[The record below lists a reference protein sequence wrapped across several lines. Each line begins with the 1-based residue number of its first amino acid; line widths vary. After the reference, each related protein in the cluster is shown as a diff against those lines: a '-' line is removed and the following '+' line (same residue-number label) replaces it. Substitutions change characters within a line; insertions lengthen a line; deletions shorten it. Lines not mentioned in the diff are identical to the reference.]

1 LDTLVFGKIVGGEA
15 ARLAKE
21 VGERGKTRGPSS
33 SSLRLNVN
41 SQKEYENYGIFTSK
55 ESIKFLKEIQELMNY
70 DAGIIRDETW
80 LQHGLKRILELKKEF
95 YSKDNI
101 LKEFKIDDDGN
112 SENVVLTWE
121 VKSSLVVC
129 EAIIRSA
136 LIRQESRGAHYRSD
150 FPSPD
155 NEKWNVNIYCRN
167 QDREMVLNKQNV
179 KEINGPLADLL
190 KAHNKPEHQREF
202 E

>member
-1 LDTLVFGKIVGGEA
+1 
-15 ARLAKE
+15 
-21 VGERGKTRGPSS
+21 
-33 SSLRLNVN
+33 LNVN
-41 SQKEYENYGIFTSK
+41 NQKEYEDYGIFIFK
-55 ESIKFLKEIQELMNY
+55 EPIKFLKEIQELMNQN
-70 DAGIIRDETW
+70 AGIIRDESR
-80 LQHGLKRILELKKEF
+80 LQHGLRRILELKKEF

-101 LKEFKIDDDGN
+101 LNEFKIEDDEGN

-136 LIRQESRGAHYRSD
+136 QMRQESRGAHYRSD
-150 FPSPD
+150 FPNLD

-167 QDREMVLNKQNV
+167 EDREMVLNKQNV
-179 KEINGPLADLL
+179 KEIKGLLADLL
-190 KAHNKPEHQREF
+190 RAYIKPEHQREF